1 MSEPTPDV
9 LAQRLDRLER
19 VHRRWKIIGSIVG
32 ALLALLTALNF
43 VILVGT
49 ARSLVRAL
57 SGADSEEEET
67 VEAVEEVRARRFVLV
82 DEGGA
87 VRAMLAM
94 RPDGS
99 VALAFSDEKGNV
111 VWKAP

>member
-1 MSEPTPDV
+1 MNALTLDA
-9 LAQRLDRLER
+9 LAPRLDRLER
-19 VHRRWKIIGSIVG
+19 VNRRWKIIGSIVG
-32 ALLALLTALNF
+32 ALLALVTALNF
-43 VILVGT
+43 VLLIGA

-57 SGADSEEEET
+57 SGSDSDEEA
-67 VEAVEEVRARRFVLV
+67 EAVEEEVRARRFVLV

>member
-1 MSEPTPDV
+1 MSEPTLGI

-32 ALLALLTALNF
+32 ALLALVTALNF
-43 VILVGT
+43 VLLVGT

-57 SGADSEEEET
+57 SGADSEEEA
-67 VEAVEEVRARRFVLV
+67 EAVEDEVRARRFVLV
-82 DEGGA
+82 DEAGA